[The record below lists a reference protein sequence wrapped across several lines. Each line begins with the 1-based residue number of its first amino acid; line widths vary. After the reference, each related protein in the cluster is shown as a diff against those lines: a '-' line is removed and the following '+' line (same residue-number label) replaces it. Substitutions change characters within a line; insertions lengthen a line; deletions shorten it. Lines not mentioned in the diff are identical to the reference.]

1 MRNVA
6 MLLCLAVLVGC
17 AKPQPATVH
26 GKTLEHWIQALQDR
40 DGRVRR
46 KAVEALGNVGAAD
59 AAVVPAVAG
68 ALKDRD
74 AGVRAAA
81 TLALLKIGPAAE
93 EAVPAL
99 IDSQNDKDARVREY
113 ATKALERIQDR
124 K

>member
-1 MRNVA
+1 
-6 MLLCLAVLVGC
+6 MLLCVAVLVGC
-17 AKPQPATVH
+17 AKPQPITVH
-26 GKTLEHWIQALQDR
+26 GKALEQWVQALQDR
-40 DGRVRR
+40 DGRVRA

-59 AAVVPAVAG
+59 AAVVPVLVG

-74 AGVRAAA
+74 AGVRVAA

-99 IDSQNDKDARVREY
+99 IDGQNDKDARVREY
-113 ATKALERIQDR
+113 AAKALARIQDR